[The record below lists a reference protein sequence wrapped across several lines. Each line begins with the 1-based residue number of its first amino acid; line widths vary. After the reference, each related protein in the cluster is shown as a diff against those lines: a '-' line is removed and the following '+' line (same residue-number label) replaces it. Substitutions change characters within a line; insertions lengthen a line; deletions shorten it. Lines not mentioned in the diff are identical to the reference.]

1 MNILRVTAGLIESDE
16 TSLRSDDTF
25 RKETSDS
32 EESVAKY
39 LEAVL
44 GTDVTLIEKR
54 NWRDT
59 VKLIE
64 IVDEYIGHRSSVDC
78 G

>member
-1 MNILRVTAGLIESDE
+1 MNIFRVTAGLIESDE

-25 RKETSDS
+25 RKETWES
-32 EESVAKY
+32 EESLTKY

-44 GTDVTLIEKR
+44 GTDVKLIEKR

-64 IVDEYIGHRSSVDC
+64 IVDEYIGHRSSADY